1 MHSQSESRVGEGRQ
15 QVTGSALRN
24 NQVHPTLSRP
34 DNSDL
39 IEIRPNRSL
48 RIYHS
53 RSKRIGSDQNEHH
66 SESAAR
72 SGTELQIH
80 ADNPLPVQSRASED
94 NRKDISVN
102 TTGSCF
108 QNKSGPSPDQNT
120 DQQNSTEEPQET
132 KPKRAGRITT
142 ASGVRCH
149 MSPVPNSSTENKDTL
164 GKYVGNEDSGQHTEN
179 DSIGMFLLH
188 GVGGS
193 IEIWDLQISFFEKL
207 NYEIVA
213 MDFIGHGLSSRPPRM
228 EAYTFKEISEDIL
241 AVFDRFRRNQ
251 NVVIGHSYG

>member
-1 MHSQSESRVGEGRQ
+1 MHSQSEFSVSEGRQ
-15 QVTGSALRN
+15 QVKLRN
-24 NQVHPTLSRP
+24 NQVHPTLDRR

-39 IEIRPNRSL
+39 VEIRPNRSL

-53 RSKRIGSDQNEHH
+53 GSKRVRSDQNELH

-72 SGTELQIH
+72 GGNELQTH
-80 ADNPLPVQSRASED
+80 ADNPPAVQSRASD
-94 NRKDISVN
+94 DSRKDISVN
-102 TTGSCF
+102 TTVSCL

-120 DQQNSTEEPQET
+120 AQQNSIDKSQELET
-132 KPKRAGRITT
+132 KRAGRITT
-142 ASGVRCH
+142 ASGIRCH
-149 MSPVPNSSTENKDTL
+149 MSPVPNSSIENKDII
-164 GKYVGNEDSGQHTEN
+164 GKSIGNGDSGKQTEN

-213 MDFIGHGLSSRPPRM
+213 MDYIGHGLSSRPPRM